1 MFKSLTQNKPEV
13 PGKKSNEQ
21 TLHGKA
27 THFTLGDDNL
37 KGI

>member
-27 THFTLGDDNL
+27 THFTLGDDTL